1 MTGPGDGEGSG
12 LQPAAGA
19 RGDDS
24 SEAWALARREME
36 AAREETGRPV
46 PGDTPAGLA
55 AASAVAVATPRHGM
69 SRTTRTPWSG
79 FAPSRWRVRWRLVA
93 LVVVPAV
100 TAAFLGGLT
109 IYRDASD
116 WLATGRVEN
125 LAQLNESVVRL
136 AQALENERDL
146 SAGYAANQV
155 AVPDL
160 AGKLRQAQQASASA
174 GQAVRAGA
182 AGVGTGGGY
191 QATIVQDLATLSQAL
206 ANLQRV
212 RPAMLSSSP
221 KVITSTAVSV
231 QKYADQ
237 AIQAADTFSASVGN
251 GTSDADLNGNQNAL
265 GALLRVENQMSLQ
278 RGVLLVALGASPPT
292 LSPANLAVLL
302 QAQQQQA
309 ADQAEFN
316 ASASQAE
323 QANFNSVAGGSA
335 AGPARTEEAL
345 ALTNA
350 FSNVPL
356 TSLNNVSSPKLTAP
370 GWYDAMSATIN
381 GTHQVEDQLAGV
393 IATRA
398 SALRSQATSGLLL
411 TSVLTVLLL
420 GLVVLVTTIVARSLI
435 LPLRKLRSDALEV
448 ASRRLPEMVARLSES
463 EGEGEDAEIEPIG
476 VTSADEIG
484 EVARAFDQVHREAV
498 RLAAHEAR
506 LRGNLSAM
514 FVNLSRRSQML
525 AERQLGII
533 DSLEQSEPDP
543 DRLSR
548 LFRLDHLATRMRRNS
563 ENLLVLGGH
572 EDPRKWSQPVPLLD
586 VVRAAISEIEQYE
599 RISVNI
605 QPGVLIT
612 GRAASDVVHLAAEL
626 IENAAAFSSAE
637 VLVTGQMLNSGGVL
651 VEITDEG
658 LGIADQEL
666 ADANWRLDHPPVIDV
681 GVSRRMGL
689 FVVGRLAARHGIRV
703 RLRSAQPRGL
713 SALVWLPEAV
723 AQLETESFSSLRRRA
738 TGGYRPTAQVS
749 PASVPP
755 ASVPSTP
762 TPATSAL
769 RTAGT
774 PTPAV
779 AAHPAGA
786 GWFRRGDMPVGSA
799 TGQPPAHSWTPPA
812 DDVFRAAQTVA
823 SPAVGET
830 SAAGLP
836 TRVPKAN
843 LLPGSVRRPEVQQ
856 AEQPAWRA
864 DSSQQ
869 DAIARRR
876 SPGEVRSRLAEFQQG
891 ARQGRS
897 DAPGSFGANEN

>member
-1 MTGPGDGEGSG
+1 V
-12 LQPAAGA
+12 Q
-19 RGDDS
+19 
-24 SEAWALARREME
+24 
-36 AAREETGRPV
+36 
-46 PGDTPAGLA
+46 
-55 AASAVAVATPRHGM
+55 
-69 SRTTRTPWSG
+69 
-79 FAPSRWRVRWRLVA
+79 
-93 LVVVPAV
+93 
-100 TAAFLGGLT
+100 
-109 IYRDASD
+109 
-116 WLATGRVEN
+116 N
-125 LAQLNESVVRL
+125 LAQLNRSVVQL
-136 AQALENERDL
+136 AQALEDERDL
-146 SAGYAANQV
+146 SLGYAANRV

-160 AGKLRQAQQASASA
+160 IGKLRLAQEASASA

-182 AGVGTGGGY
+182 AGIGTSGGY
-191 QATIVQDLATLSQAL
+191 QATIAADLATLSDAL
-206 ANLQRV
+206 TNLQRV
-212 RPAMLSSSP
+212 RPAMLSSSS
-221 KVITSTAVSV
+221 KVIQSASTSV
-231 QKYADQ
+231 QTYADQ

-251 GTSDADLNGNQNAL
+251 ATSDADLNGSQTAL
-265 GALLRVENQMSLQ
+265 GALLRVENQMSVQ
-278 RGVLLVALGASPPT
+278 RGVLLVALGSSPPS
-292 LSPANLAVLL
+292 LSPANLAALL

-323 QANFNSVAGGSA
+323 QANFSSMAGGSA

-356 TSLNNVSSPKLTAP
+356 TSLNNVSNPKLTAP
-370 GWYDAMSATIN
+370 GWYSAISATIN
-381 GTHQVEDQLAGV
+381 GTHRVEDQLVGV
-393 IATRA
+393 IAARA
-398 SALRSQATSGLLL
+398 SALRSQATSGLLI

-420 GLVVLVTTIVARSLI
+420 GLVVLLTTVVARSLI
-435 LPLRKLRSDALEV
+435 HPLRKLRSDALDV

-463 EGEGEDAEIEPIG
+463 GGAGEDAEIEPIG

-498 RLAAHEAR
+498 RLAGHEAR

-514 FVNLSRRSQML
+514 FVNLSRRSHVL

-533 DSLEQSEPDP
+533 DSLEQSEQDP
-543 DRLSR
+543 DRLNG

-572 EDPRKWSQPVPLLD
+572 EDPRKWSEPVPLLD

-599 RISVNI
+599 RIAVNI

-612 GRAASDVVHLAAEL
+612 GRAAGDVVHLAAEL
-626 IENAAAFSSAE
+626 IENAAAFSSAQ
-637 VLVTGQMLNSGGVL
+637 VLVTGQMLNTGGVL

-658 LGIADQEL
+658 LGIPNQEL

-703 RLRSAQPRGL
+703 RLRHAQPRGL
-713 SALVWLPEAV
+713 SALVWLPGAV
-723 AQLETESFSSLRRRA
+723 AQLETASFPSMRRPARTDA
-738 TGGYRPTAQVS
+738 YPAAAQVS
-749 PASVPP
+749 PP
-755 ASVPSTP
+755 APVSSTP
-762 TPATSAL
+762 VPAQPSL
-769 RTAGT
+769 RTAGN
-774 PTPAV
+774 PAPSV
-779 AAHPAGA
+779 AAHAAWP

-799 TGQPPAHSWTPPA
+799 TGQAPANSWTWPA
-812 DDVFRAAQTVA
+812 DDGFRVARTVA

-836 TRVPKAN
+836 TRVPNAN
-843 LLPGSVRRPEVQQ
+843 LLPGSIRRPDSQQ
-856 AEQPAWRA
+856 AEQQARRA
-864 DSSQQ
+864 ESSQQ
-869 DAIARRR
+869 AAIARRR

-897 DAPGSFGANEN
+897 DAPWNFRGR